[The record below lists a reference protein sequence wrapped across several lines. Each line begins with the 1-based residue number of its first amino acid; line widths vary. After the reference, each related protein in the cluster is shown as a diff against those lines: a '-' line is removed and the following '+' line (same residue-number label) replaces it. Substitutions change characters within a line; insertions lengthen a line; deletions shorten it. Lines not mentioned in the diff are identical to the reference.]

1 MIGTSAHG
9 GAKWFQL
16 MLLACVSNG
25 IGAFGLK
32 VLAEMGFTEHYET
45 QYLFFW
51 YLGWLVFSGV
61 VLIRRPLLP
70 YRREVLIGAG
80 MGLCS
85 MCGQFFV
92 GLALSHDVAGHV
104 VFSVSTGGTLFVVA
118 LAGVLAF
125 REKVGP
131 YGLAGL
137 VIGFLSIVI
146 LSVV

>member
-1 MIGTSAHG
+1 MTGSGARG

-16 MLLACVSNG
+16 MLLACLCNG

-32 VLAEMGFTEHYET
+32 VLAERGFTERYET

-51 YLGWLVFSGV
+51 YLGWLIFSGV
-61 VLIRRPLLP
+61 VLIRRPLKP

-85 MCGQFFV
+85 ISGQFFV
-92 GLALSHDVAGHV
+92 GLALSHEVAGHV

-118 LAGVLAF
+118 LAGVLVF
-125 REKVGP
+125 RERVGP

-137 VIGFLSIVI
+137 VIGILSIVI